1 LQSNFLW
8 GASTSSYQVEGGISN
23 NDWDF
28 FTRNEKIKKRISKI
42 TKPSRLYK
50 GFSQINLEPAGYAV
64 NSWLPEYYIKD
75 FSLAKTLGLNSI
87 RISIEWSRIEPQRG
101 IWDNKAVH
109 HYKQMIKTM
118 RGMGLNPIV
127 TLNHITLPLWV
138 LTPPTEFKKKN
149 FNIFYFHLLKNYL

>member
-1 LQSNFLW
+1 MKSNFLW

-109 HYKQMIKTM
+109 HYKHMIKTM

-138 LTPPTEFKKKN
+138 IPPP
-149 FNIFYFHLLKNYL
+149 